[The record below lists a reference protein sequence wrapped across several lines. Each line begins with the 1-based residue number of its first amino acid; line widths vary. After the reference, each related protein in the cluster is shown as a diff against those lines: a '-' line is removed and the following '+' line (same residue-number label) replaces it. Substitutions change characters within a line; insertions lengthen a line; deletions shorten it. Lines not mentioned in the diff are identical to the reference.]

1 MRRFKERRRQCVIF
15 NSEWKDRARTE
26 VNGCISH
33 GKRREDLVGSVD
45 ADIHQHVCIG
55 GAHDSL
61 HLLIPRLVRD
71 IHFDWI
77 TTIIIFEDPLV
88 RDRHDMI
95 IVKLEPS
102 SHSIGLDNSKMVSIV

>member
-1 MRRFKERRRQCVIF
+1 V
-15 NSEWKDRARTE
+15 D
-26 VNGCISH
+26 GCISL
-33 GKRREDLVGSVD
+33 GKRREDLVGSVV

-61 HLLIPRLVRD
+61 HLLILRLARD

-88 RDRHDMI
+88 RHRHDMI
-95 IVKLEPS
+95 IAKLEPS
-102 SHSIGLDNSKMVSIV
+102 SLPIGLDNSKIVSVG